1 MLHYDIKED
10 AAVVTANHKTTFG
23 EIWETASAVLT
34 LILGSTALMALCTL
48 IPRM

>member
-10 AAVVTANHKTTFG
+10 AAVVAANHKTTFG